1 MFEPDLEKC
10 AEGGVPDGVT
20 DGVRHLQPVKV
31 LTRGVGWEDAQAEL
45 WRLLVHL

>member
-31 LTRGVGWEDAQAEL
+31 LTGGVGWEDAQAEL